1 MGPLTLAH
9 SLSLRVPLTSEPLA
23 PSATALTCMGGG
35 WYWSGRMPTTAC
47 RLCGGRQRSIFM
59 VSATPLHLSR
69 HPACLCLGALG
80 NPGREQGDTRR
91 IQLKR

>member
-1 MGPLTLAH
+1 MGPLTLTH

-23 PSATALTCMGGG
+23 PYATALTCTDGG
-35 WYWSGRMPTTAC
+35 WYWSGQMLTTAC

-59 VSATPLHLSR
+59 VSALHLSR
-69 HPACLCLGALG
+69 HPACLCLGSLG